1 MVITIVF
8 FFFFY
13 SHLFTA
19 QIVNG
24 TNTTLRYD
32 QRQQTEPVEAIQL
45 EYLIP
50 AQLQM
55 SLAPSAESNE
65 TVPFPQ
71 QAEFQ
76 ILTADGR
83 LCVNLGYQ
91 GDWVI
96 EASLDN
102 TTGDPNARLEGIFEM
117 RLTIQWNLSKGDTI
131 DAKKCSSCLI

>member
-1 MVITIVF
+1 M
-8 FFFFY
+8 
-13 SHLFTA
+13 

-24 TNTTLRYD
+24 TNSTLRYD
-32 QRQQTEPVEAIQL
+32 QKQQTEPVETNTL

-55 SLAPSAESNE
+55 SSTPSAESNE
-65 TVPFPQ
+65 TVPFPKQ
-71 QAEFQ
+71 PEFQ
-76 ILTADGR
+76 ILTSDGR

-102 TTGDPNARLEGIFEM
+102 TTGDPNARLEGKLIFY
-117 RLTIQWNLSKGDTI
+117 
-131 DAKKCSSCLI
+131 

>member
-1 MVITIVF
+1 MTLYTV
-8 FFFFY
+8 
-13 SHLFTA
+13 

-24 TNTTLRYD
+24 TNSTLRYD
-32 QRQQTEPVEAIQL
+32 QKQQIEPIETKTL

-55 SLAPSAESNE
+55 SLTPSTESNE
-65 TVPFPQ
+65 TVPFPE

-76 ILTADGR
+76 ILTSDGR

-102 TTGDPNARLEGIFEM
+102 TTGDPNARLEGMTIYLMFLLIFFFSF
-117 RLTIQWNLSKGDTI
+117 IN
-131 DAKKCSSCLI
+131 

>member
-1 MVITIVF
+1 MTLYTV
-8 FFFFY
+8 
-13 SHLFTA
+13 

-24 TNTTLRYD
+24 TNSTLRYD
-32 QRQQTEPVEAIQL
+32 QKQQIEPIETKTL

-55 SLAPSAESNE
+55 SLTPSTESNE
-65 TVPFPQ
+65 TVPFPE

-76 ILTADGR
+76 ILTSDGR

-102 TTGDPNARLEGIFEM
+102 TTGDPNARLEGM
-117 RLTIQWNLSKGDTI
+117 TIYLMFL
-131 DAKKCSSCLI
+131 LIYFFFFHLLIE